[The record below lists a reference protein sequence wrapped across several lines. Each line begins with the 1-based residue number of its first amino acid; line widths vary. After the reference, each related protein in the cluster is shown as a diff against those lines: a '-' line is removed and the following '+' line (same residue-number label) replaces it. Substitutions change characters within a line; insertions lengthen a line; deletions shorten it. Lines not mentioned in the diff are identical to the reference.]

1 MKSLFKKVI
10 VLAGFSFLAMT
21 GTANAEVSAET
32 AYVFNTFSF
41 LVSGFLVM
49 LMALGFT
56 CLEAGL
62 VRTKNTATICVK
74 NVAL

>member
-1 MKSLFKKVI
+1 MKNLLKKIMV
-10 VLAGFSFLAMT
+10 VAGFSFFAMT

-41 LVSGFLVM
+41 LVHGFLVM

-56 CLEAGL
+56 CLEA
-62 VRTKNTATICVK
+62 
-74 NVAL
+74 